1 MSISL
6 DECHEL
12 QLFVERM
19 VLEVDDKSN
28 EQQVMSGSNV
38 KLNWMY

>member
-6 DECHEL
+6 DKCHEK

-28 EQQVMSGSNV
+28 EQQLMSGSNV

>member
-1 MSISL
+1 MSIPL
-6 DECHEL
+6 DECHEQ

-28 EQQVMSGSNV
+28 EQQLMSGSNV